1 MKSVQMFRDEA
12 VIFVVAGNGGD
23 GCSAFHREKYI
34 SRGGPSGGDG
44 GDGGDVVLVADA
56 NENSLYRINREYHL
70 RAAHGVQGS
79 SNNRSG
85 ANGASLHVKV
95 PVGTQIFDFKHG
107 NCLADLCK
115 DGQSLVV
122 ASGGKGGRGNARFA
136 SAIRQTPRYSEEGR
150 PGESRKLSLELKLVA
165 DVGLLGLPNAGK
177 STLMNTIT
185 ASKSKVADYPFTT
198 LDPSLGIVDMKD
210 FGSPL
215 VLASGFLF
223 GSYLGTIIV
232 ILTLSLG
239 STLIY
244 IFANF
249 FFKDLIRE
257 KFLNKFKNLETRFRN
272 KELTYMILYRFI
284 GGIPMQLQNLI
295 PCMFS
300 VSTKNFFIGSII
312 GFFPQAFI
320 FSSLGSGLEN
330 QIKKNSEPPSF
341 VELVT
346 SFEIY
351 GPILGFFFLLVLVFV
366 VKNLLKK
373 N

>member
-1 MKSVQMFRDEA
+1 MQRMKNIKIWIGIIYLILLCVFLYFLFSKFSIEEITTYNFIKSNSEYLINFREQ
-12 VIFVVAGNGGD
+12 NL
-23 GCSAFHREKYI
+23 
-34 SRGGPSGGDG
+34 P
-44 GDGGDVVLVADA
+44 LV
-56 NENSLYRINREYHL
+56 SICF
-70 RAAHGVQGS
+70 
-79 SNNRSG
+79 
-85 ANGASLHVKV
+85 
-95 PVGTQIFDFKHG
+95 I
-107 NCLADLCK
+107 
-115 DGQSLVV
+115 
-122 ASGGKGGRGNARFA
+122 
-136 SAIRQTPRYSEEGR
+136 
-150 PGESRKLSLELKLVA
+150 
-165 DVGLLGLPNAGK
+165 LLGILWILAQG
-177 STLMNTIT
+177 
-185 ASKSKVADYPFTT
+185 
-198 LDPSLGIVDMKD
+198 